1 MQGYRMD
8 PMLKPNE
15 NVNKLLGSEE
25 KILHTFDVVPLD
37 YRIVDYSTPKF
48 YITNLR
54 LIFSFDEGIEVYNL
68 DTLDVERIGSEPE
81 FSMQSLI
88 LTQNK
93 LYTASENSE
102 LQKLKLDENLCRLS
116 ITEPKQVPKYFLA
129 REGIIISKSYKT
141 WALTQIINNVK
152 IGNYNNAHLVEM
164 MNGYFSAFNQRTMLY
179 FIFAFLIYIVLK
191 IISGLLLPQL
201 VGTILD
207 VVFGIIVIFI
217 GYWLW
222 VSVDRNLKKY
232 ERNYHTYS
240 KVN

>member
-1 MQGYRMD
+1 MD

-15 NVNKLLGSEE
+15 NVNKLLLKDE
-25 KILHTFDVVPLD
+25 KVLYTYNVVPLD

-48 YITNLR
+48 YITNQR
-54 LIFSFDEGIEVYNL
+54 LFFTFDEGLEVYNL
-68 DTLDVERIGSEPE
+68 DNIEVEIIGSEPE
-81 FSMQSLI
+81 FSIQSLI

-93 LYTASENSE
+93 LYAASEVSE

-129 REGIIISKSYKT
+129 REGIIISKSFKT
-141 WALTQIINNVK
+141 WALMQIINNVK
-152 IGNYNNAHLVEM
+152 IGNLNNSHLVEM
-164 MNGYFSAFNQRTMLY
+164 MDGYFSAFNQRTMLY
-179 FIFAFLIYIVLK
+179 FIFAFLAYVVLK
-191 IISGLLLPQL
+191 IISGLLLPDL

-207 VVFGIIVIFI
+207 ILFGIIIVFI